1 MLPIPTPTSREA
13 LYQELWTRPIPEL
26 LNRYGVCEL
35 TFLTTC
41 RRLHLPVPARH
52 LWPRIA
58 AGLHAKAPPRVPA
71 RGQALQAA
79 RRFPSST
86 LKDRHSDVE
95 GHVRGAMVQEAGHL
109 KVLSAATSSVSG
121 PTPSV
126 IRAGRRRYGTSP
138 PPPVARAPLHR
149 R

>member
-58 AGLHAKAPPRVPA
+58 AGERFQPPPLRSASSPSPSRTDCWTLTPSSKPPPRRSA
-71 RGQALQAA
+71 R
-79 RRFPSST
+79 
-86 LKDRHSDVE
+86 
-95 GHVRGAMVQEAGHL
+95 
-109 KVLSAATSSVSG
+109 SG
-121 PTPSV
+121 TP
-126 IRAGRRRYGTSP
+126 IAP
-138 PPPVARAPLHR
+138 RAPR
-149 R
+149 PTS